1 MIFEATYRVSFG
13 DCDPAGIVFYPNL
26 FAWLDRTFHRL
37 LDEKAGGHAAVCKA
51 LGAKGIGL
59 THADCSF
66 KSPVTESVDLTV
78 ALTDITWDARTFTLA
93 YTGRIG
99 DRTAFEGAETRA
111 VFTEKDGRMGLGDVA
126 PLRAALNI

>member
-13 DCDPAGIVFYPNL
+13 DCDPAGIVFYPNI
-26 FAWLDRTFHRL
+26 FAWLDRTFHQL

-59 THADCSF
+59 THADCAF

-78 ALTDITWDARTFTLA
+78 ALREITWDARTFTLA

-99 DRTAFEGAETRA
+99 DRTAFEGTETRA

-126 PLRAALNI
+126 QLRTLLTI